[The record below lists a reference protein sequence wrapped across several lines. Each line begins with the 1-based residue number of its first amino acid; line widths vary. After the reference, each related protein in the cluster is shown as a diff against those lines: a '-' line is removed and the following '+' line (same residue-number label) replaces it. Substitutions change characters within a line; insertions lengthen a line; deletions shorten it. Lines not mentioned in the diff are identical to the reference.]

1 MGFWRLLAYPV
12 PTERMTRLMNI
23 TILTKEDWNIWKLF
37 RLEALK
43 NSPESF
49 GSAYEEEPNW
59 PDSDFQNGLT
69 KSDIF
74 GVFVDN
80 SLVSCAGFNN
90 LNSVKTKHRGV
101 IWGMYTQPEYRGQ
114 GIASALIQTIVKH
127 AKSRVIQLHL
137 TCVASNL
144 GAVALYQKHGFKIY
158 GTEPRALKIGDTFF
172 DEHLMILDL
181 TID

>member
-1 MGFWRLLAYPV
+1 MKI
-12 PTERMTRLMNI
+12 RM
-23 TILTKEDWNIWKLF
+23 LTQDDWKLWKSF

-49 GSAYEEEPNW
+49 GSSYEEELNW
-59 PDSDFQNGLT
+59 SDSDFQNGLT

-80 SLVSCAGFNN
+80 LPVCCAGFYN
-90 LNSVKTKHRGV
+90 LNSAKTKHRGV
-101 IWGMYTQPEYRGQ
+101 IWGMYTKMEYRGK
-114 GIASALIQTIVKH
+114 GIATALIQNIINH

-137 TCVASNL
+137 TCVTSNL
-144 GAVALYQKHGFKIY
+144 GAVTFYQKHGFKIY

-181 TID
+181 NSLIL